1 MQIKFFHRISGT
13 FVAFIFLLWFSLIPA
28 LAWRQLG
35 EGLLLGDF
43 HLSDNLG
50 VTDSKVVVLKIDPKR
65 YALKLLSASEQ
76 HTESMTAGEWAEKF
90 GLVAVT
96 NASMYQV
103 NRITST
109 GYMRNYAHQN
119 NPKINSKFG
128 AFLAFNPVDDSVP
141 PVQIIDK
148 YYQRWEKLTRKYNT
162 VVQNYRMI
170 SIKQENLW
178 SQTSER
184 YSVACVG
191 IDNDGNI
198 LFIHSGGP
206 FSVHDFNEILLRL
219 PINIYNAMFVEG
231 GSEAFL
237 YVNTGRFVGRWLG
250 SDNNWARYDPTHDLL
265 PVPNVIGIIKR

>member
-1 MQIKFFHRISGT
+1 MQSKFFQRISAT
-13 FVAFIFLLWFSLIPA
+13 FVVLIFFLWSSLPTA
-28 LAWRQLG
+28 LAWRQLV

-43 HLSDNLG
+43 HLSDNPG
-50 VTDSKVVVLKIDPKR
+50 AADSKVVVLKIDPKH
-65 YALKLLSASEQ
+65 YALKLLSASE
-76 HTESMTAGEWAEKF
+76 HNTGSMTAGQWVEKF

-109 GYMRNYAHQN
+109 GYMRNYAHLN
-119 NPKINSKFG
+119 NPKINSRFG

-148 YYQRWEKLTRKYNT
+148 YYQRWQRLTRKYNT
-162 VVQNYRMI
+162 VIQNYRMI

-178 SQTSER
+178 SETTTR
-184 YSVACVG
+184 YSVACVA

-237 YVNTGRFVGRWLG
+237 YVNTGRFVGGWLG
-250 SDNNWARYDPTHDLL
+250 SDNNWARYDPTHDFL